1 MKLQLETTTPKSLL
15 TTSLA
20 LVKTPANIQVLD
32 FSDNGFELQVDVV
45 KINRVFTNI
54 IKNAFEAMP
63 NGGTL
68 TIKNQ
73 KKENNVVF
81 TFNDTGSGMTPEA
94 LKNLWKPLFTTKAKG
109 MGFGL
114 AICKRTV
121 EAHGGKIEIESA
133 LGRGTTITTTLPIAQ
148 NSN

>member
-1 MKLQLETTTPKSLL
+1 
-15 TTSLA
+15 
-20 LVKTPANIQVLD
+20 
-32 FSDNGFELQVDVV
+32 
-45 KINRVFTNI
+45 
-54 IKNAFEAMP
+54 MP

-114 AICKRTV
+114 AICKRVV
-121 EAHGGKIEIESA
+121 EAHGGKINAESIV
-133 LGRGTTITTTLPIAQ
+133 GQGTTITTTIPITQ
-148 NSN
+148 P